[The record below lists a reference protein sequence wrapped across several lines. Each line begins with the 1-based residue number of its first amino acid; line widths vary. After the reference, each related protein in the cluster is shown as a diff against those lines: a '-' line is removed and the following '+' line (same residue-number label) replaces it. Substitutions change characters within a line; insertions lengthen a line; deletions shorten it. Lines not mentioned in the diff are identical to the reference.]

1 MAKRTQQTDRTRVGI
16 EVALIRLLASKAY
29 EAISMSDIA
38 GEADVSVRTVQRH
51 FGSKDRILAAAL
63 RYPAEAFSSELAS
76 QPPGRSPREDIQN
89 LVTALFATYGRH
101 RREMWA
107 AYTRSSEA
115 PRLLSALQVAAQAW
129 MSAVE
134 GLMARWSDRWAI
146 DPQLAR
152 RAVVALT
159 SYPTWRGLTGA
170 GGFDSPEA
178 ETFVTKLLCEF
189 IMGPGQGASEPRK

>member
-1 MAKRTQQTDRTRVGI
+1 MAKRAQETDRTRVGI
-16 EVALIRLLASKAY
+16 ELALIRLLASKAY
-29 EAISMSDIA
+29 QAISMSDIA

-63 RYPAEAFSSELAS
+63 RYPAEAFYSELAS

-89 LVTALFATYGRH
+89 LVTALFAVYRRH
-101 RREMWA
+101 RVEIWA
-107 AYTRSSEA
+107 AYTRFSEA
-115 PRLLSALQVAAQAW
+115 PLLLRALLVAAQAW
-129 MSAVE
+129 MSAVD

-189 IMGPGQGASEPRK
+189 IMGPGQGAGEPRK